1 MASIQHIEKNILI
14 DGLKNIALYIY
25 MIYMIARN
33 DIVQK
38 HTMFRPSS
46 NKDDFN
52 FETSRAERP
61 TVVQGPTEPAISTS
75 GDVAPKTPTP
85 ESPAEMTADVSGST
99 ELDSEEFMVPIS
111 PENVEA
117 TSDAYHSLG
126 GEGEEDSMKEL
137 VDPLYA
143 YLHPRVPQ
151 IMYDPEVADSQ
162 LPPHLQKEAEA
173 WLKEHRK
180 HQARWAE
187 ATGETGTA
195 VDQVVH
201 VSDDEEVSPRNLEKE
216 FEKVE
221 NSGPGKGCSAGLLFD
236 K

>member
-1 MASIQHIEKNILI
+1 MA
-14 DGLKNIALYIY
+14 
-25 MIYMIARN
+25 
-33 DIVQK
+33 
-38 HTMFRPSS
+38 
-46 NKDDFN
+46 
-52 FETSRAERP
+52 
-61 TVVQGPTEPAISTS
+61 
-75 GDVAPKTPTP
+75 
-85 ESPAEMTADVSGST
+85 
-99 ELDSEEFMVPIS
+99 PIS
-111 PENVEA
+111 PEDVQA
-117 TSDAYHSLG
+117 TSDAYDSLG
-126 GEGEEDSMKEL
+126 GEGEEDPMKEP

-151 IMYDPEVADSQ
+151 IMYDPDVADSQ
-162 LPPHLQKEAEA
+162 LPPHLEKEAAA

-187 ATGETGTA
+187 ANGETATA

-221 NSGPGKGCSAGLLFD
+221 TSGPGEGYSAGLLFD